1 METAAVLPV
10 APTSSPAPSVG
21 GLTADDFFKLL
32 ITQLTNQDPLEPTSN
47 QELMEQI
54 SAIRDIDLSM
64 TLVESLKT
72 LTGQQR
78 FAAAP
83 ALMGK
88 FVTGVADPANP
99 QLAPPAGIV
108 VGVRYQ
114 PDGQIL
120 LQLDTGAEL
129 PLDRIESVAE
139 ANDSAESLIGM
150 SVTGISPGSAGT
162 DPTSV
167 ALVSGIVTEIRT
179 DATGRVTLELDTGES
194 LALTDLLSTE
204 PAEGATL

>member
-1 METAAVLPV
+1 METAAILPV
-10 APTSSPAPSVG
+10 APTSSAAPSVG

-47 QELMEQI
+47 QELMQQI
-54 SAIRDIDLSM
+54 SAIRDIDLST

-72 LTGQQR
+72 RTSQQR

-88 FVTGVADPANP
+88 YVTAAVDPLNP
-99 QLAPPAGIV
+99 ELAPPAGIV

-139 ANDSAESLIGM
+139 ATTSADSLIGM
-150 SVTGISPGSAGT
+150 SVTGISSA
-162 DPTSV
+162 DPTSIAV
-167 ALVSGIVTEIRT
+167 ISGIVTEIRT
-179 DATGRVTLELDTGES
+179 DATGRVTLELDTGEA

-204 PAEGATL
+204 PGEGATL

>member
-1 METAAVLPV
+1 METAAILPA
-10 APTSSPAPSVG
+10 APTRSAAPSVG

-64 TLVESLKT
+64 TLVQSLKT

-88 FVTGVADPANP
+88 YVTAAVDPLNP
-99 QLAPPAGIV
+99 ELAPPAGIV

-129 PLDRIESVAE
+129 PLDRIESVAK
-139 ANDSAESLIGM
+139 ATTSADSLIGM
-150 SVTGISPGSAGT
+150 SVTGIDSA

-167 ALVSGIVTEIRT
+167 ALISGIVTEIRT
-179 DATGRVTLELDTGES
+179 DATGRVTLELDTGEA

-204 PAEGATL
+204 SGEGATL

>member
-10 APTSSPAPSVG
+10 APTSSATPSVG

-32 ITQLTNQDPLEPTSN
+32 IAQLTNQDPLEPTSN

-54 SAIRDIDLSM
+54 SAIRDIDLST

-83 ALMGK
+83 ALIGK
-88 FVTGVADPANP
+88 YVTAAVDPLNP
-99 QLAPPAGIV
+99 ELAPPAGIV

-139 ANDSAESLIGM
+139 ATQSAESLIGM
-150 SVTGISPGSAGT
+150 SVTGISSA

-167 ALVSGIVTEIRT
+167 AVISGIVTEIRT
-179 DATGRVTLELDTGES
+179 DATGRVTLELDTGEA

-204 PAEGATL
+204 PGEGATL

>member
-10 APTSSPAPSVG
+10 APTRSAAPSVG
-21 GLTADDFFKLL
+21 GLSADDFFKLL

-47 QELMEQI
+47 LELMQQI
-54 SAIRDIDLSM
+54 SAIRDIDLST

-72 LTGQQR
+72 LTSQQR

-88 FVTGVADPANP
+88 YVTAAVDPLNP
-99 QLAPPAGIV
+99 ELAPPAGIV

-139 ANDSAESLIGM
+139 ATDSAQSLIGM
-150 SVTGISPGSAGT
+150 NVTGISSA

-167 ALVSGIVTEIRT
+167 AVISGIVTEIRT

>member
-1 METAAVLPV
+1 METATILPA
-10 APTSSPAPSVG
+10 APTSSAASASVG

-54 SAIRDIDLSM
+54 SAIRDIDLSTTM
-64 TLVESLKT
+64 VESLKI

-88 FVTGVADPANP
+88 FVTAAVDPLNP
-99 QLAPPAGIV
+99 ELAPAAGVV

-129 PLDRIESVAE
+129 PLDRIASVTE
-139 ANDSAESLIGM
+139 ANPSAESLIGM
-150 SVTGISPGSAGT
+150 SVTGVDST
-162 DPTSV
+162 DPTSL
-167 ALVSGIVTEIRT
+167 ALISGIVTEVRT
-179 DATGRVTLELDTGES
+179 DATGRVMLELDTGEA

>member
-10 APTSSPAPSVG
+10 APTSSAPPSVG

-32 ITQLTNQDPLEPTSN
+32 IAQLTNQDPLEPTSN

-54 SAIRDIDLSM
+54 SAIRDIDLST

-83 ALMGK
+83 ALIGK
-88 FVTGVADPANP
+88 YVTAAVDPLNP
-99 QLAPPAGIV
+99 ELAPPAGIV

-139 ANDSAESLIGM
+139 ATQSAESLIGM
-150 SVTGISPGSAGT
+150 SVTGISSA

-167 ALVSGIVTEIRT
+167 AVISGIVTEIRT
-179 DATGRVTLELDTGES
+179 DATGRVTLELDTGEA

-204 PAEGATL
+204 PGEGATL

>member
-1 METAAVLPV
+1 METAAILPV
-10 APTSSPAPSVG
+10 VPTSSAAPSVG

-47 QELMEQI
+47 QELMQQI
-54 SAIRDIDLSM
+54 SAIRDIDLST

-72 LTGQQR
+72 LTSQQR

-88 FVTGVADPANP
+88 YVTAAVDPLNP
-99 QLAPPAGIV
+99 ELAPPAGIV

-139 ANDSAESLIGM
+139 ATTSADSLIGM
-150 SVTGISPGSAGT
+150 SVTGISSA
-162 DPTSV
+162 DPTSIAV
-167 ALVSGIVTEIRT
+167 ISGIVTEIRT
-179 DATGRVTLELDTGES
+179 DATGRVTLELDTGEA

-204 PAEGATL
+204 PGEGATL

>member
-1 METAAVLPV
+1 METAAILPV
-10 APTSSPAPSVG
+10 ASTSSAAPSVG

-47 QELMEQI
+47 QELMQQI
-54 SAIRDIDLSM
+54 SAIRDIDLST

-72 LTGQQR
+72 LTSQQR

-88 FVTGVADPANP
+88 YVTAAVDPLNP
-99 QLAPPAGIV
+99 ELAPPAGIV

-139 ANDSAESLIGM
+139 ATTSADSLIGM
-150 SVTGISPGSAGT
+150 SVTGISSA
-162 DPTSV
+162 DPTSIAV
-167 ALVSGIVTEIRT
+167 ISGIVTEIRT
-179 DATGRVTLELDTGES
+179 DATGRVTLELDTGEA

-204 PAEGATL
+204 PGEGATL